1 MKGKKIV
8 KILCAFLMMFS
19 IAFVA
24 DMKADAAEVK
34 EIKGIT
40 AEADTLSWD
49 SMSVTDNK
57 ARAGRYEE
65 NPFVVK
71 TMLNS
76 SYGAPAYTN
85 YALNGAYDWKII
97 PVTPNYTGRL
107 YLDVKVNGN
116 STDTMNIYLV
126 KSYVETSDGIDSE
139 SIEYIRTEDGYLG
152 YAFKGGTSDKYFYA
166 AATKGETFYVLIQEQ
181 SANTGA
187 MSVDICARVFTTLQ
201 RTLTQGA
208 SNFALV
214 SGVNKAGNVNT
225 TLFKVTPNTTGV
237 LSATIKEYGYST
249 SDCYVQLLNANKNA
263 VSNRVYFNSSSA
275 GNKAYF
281 GVKKGTTYYLKIT
294 QCAGTQNNWYKYGV
308 KYSVTQRTDRAIGTK
323 SSAKK
328 LTRKAAATNTLFVAS
343 TSQSTDW
350 YKFNVSSQRYSKV
363 RVDASAIKSGTLY
376 VTLYKGSKKLIS
388 GEVPANKYYEIYG
401 TLAKGDYY
409 LKVVKGTKASGK
421 YTARYVQ

>member
-24 DMKADAAEVK
+24 DMKADAAEAG
-34 EIKGIT
+34 EMKGIT

-49 SMSVTDNK
+49 SMSVTANK
-57 ARAGRYEE
+57 ARAGYYEE

-85 YALNGAYDWKII
+85 YALDGAGYWKLI

-107 YLDVKVNGN
+107 YLDVKVNG
-116 STDTMNIYLV
+116 SSSDVMNIYLV
-126 KSYVETSDGIDSE
+126 TSYVETADGINVTWGQTQE
-139 SIEYIRTEDGYLG
+139 GYTG
-152 YAFKGGTSDKYFYA
+152 YAYYGGNTDKSYYVP
-166 AATKGETFYVLIQEQ
+166 ATKGQTFYVLIQE
-181 SANTGA
+181 AAENTGA

-214 SGVNKAGNVNT
+214 SGVNKAGNANT
-225 TLFKVTPNTTGV
+225 TLFKVTPKTTGV

-421 YTARYVQ
+421 YTVRYVQ